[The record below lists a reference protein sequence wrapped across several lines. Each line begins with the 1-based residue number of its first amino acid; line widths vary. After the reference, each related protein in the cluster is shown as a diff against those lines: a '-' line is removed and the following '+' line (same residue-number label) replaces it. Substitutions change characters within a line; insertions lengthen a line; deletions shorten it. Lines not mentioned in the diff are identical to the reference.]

1 MRIVLSSLAHG
12 IVIVAILL
20 TTSPPASVR
29 SGETGKQ
36 DAAPAVDIQPVNIDN
51 AHELL
56 ISGKYDEA
64 LAAYDQLIGD
74 GISQDLAQIGRADC
88 LFQLGHYQKIIDE
101 SITSPAG
108 KSVARLVQL
117 ARAYQA
123 VGKYDE
129 TISRCRQAIA
139 LDKSTPS
146 PRLLLA
152 QTLELIGKIDEAIT
166 TYRWFDTLMVERE
179 ELPEDAAWLTDVAL
193 GFLRYS
199 VLTKTNVISRTRHVL
214 VQMLQQ
220 AYSRLDRTYWPAR
233 VAAADLL
240 RQKHNNDEADGS
252 VSDYKAALLINDQL
266 PEAYVGLGEVLLEG
280 WRFEEVETHVKLALD
295 INPQHAGALQL
306 LANKQI
312 TERRYSDAVETC
324 DKALEINPN
333 NLIALAL
340 QASGYACQYN
350 DSQVKKLQARA
361 ERINPRPAIFH
372 RILGE
377 SLSGIRQYASSE
389 KQLRL
394 AIEIEP
400 THADTHTTLG
410 LMYMQWGDEDKARDA
425 LDKAWSLDPFNKRT
439 KFTLDLLDSITKF
452 NTYESPNFIVR
463 YNEETDPGLGE
474 YVAVYLEEIY
484 ELVTEDYDTPLT
496 EKTIIE
502 LFPTQR
508 SFAVRITGQPW
519 IHTIGA
525 CTGRVIA
532 LASPR
537 KSVHLSG
544 TYDLARVLRHEFTHT
559 VTLAATNNRIPHWFT
574 EGLAVYGED
583 SPRSFSWW
591 ELLADATRR
600 DRLFTLES
608 VNWGFIR
615 PKRPSD
621 RQLAYAQ
628 SEWMCEYIT
637 ERFGYGKMIDT
648 LALYKQGQT
657 QVQVF
662 TTHFGIPTETF
673 DADFRV
679 WARHALLEKGFDLTP
694 PEDVEA
700 LRELAEKDKENA
712 DTLGR
717 LALAEYDAGEFMRA
731 LEVARKTIILDA
743 NNANASQVIADVTA
757 ALINEKP
764 PLSAIKAYED
774 EMMPALL
781 VLAKHDPNNWTS
793 PKRLGEIALRNE
805 QYEQAEAHFKKLQML
820 CPMDPVSWRGLAGIY
835 LHQEDNDKALSQLLE
850 LARTEENNGDVPAK
864 IAQIHASHDRYGE
877 AVFWYKR
884 ALSIDPFNVGI
895 HHALA
900 RVYIHMSDTAGAL
913 REYTMLTAI
922 DPETVDHW
930 ERAAVAAHKLGLKD
944 KAVTFAK
951 RAMKLNPNS
960 SAKSIIP

>member
-1 MRIVLSSLAHG
+1 MWTVSTQRTNLFLLAVLFISGASLTH
-12 IVIVAILL
+12 VVADESNQPEEKSAVKLQNVDI
-20 TTSPPASVR
+20 
-29 SGETGKQ
+29 
-36 DAAPAVDIQPVNIDN
+36 DAAE
-51 AHELL
+51 ELL
-56 ISGKYDEA
+56 VSGKYDEA
-64 LAAYDQLIGD
+64 LTAYDQLIADGD
-74 GISQDLAQIGRADC
+74 NKDRANSGRAAC
-88 LFQLGHYQKIIDE
+88 LLALGQYQKAIDDG
-101 SITSPAG
+101 TAFPADN
-108 KSVARLVQL
+108 SVIRLVL
-117 ARAYQA
+117 IARAHHALGQ
-123 VGKYDE
+123 YDE
-129 TISRCRQAIA
+129 AIARCRRAIA
-139 LDKSTPS
+139 LDKSAPG

-152 QTLELIGKIDEAIT
+152 QTLEMIGKTDEAIS
-166 TYRWFDTLMVERE
+166 TYSWFDTLLVERE
-179 ELPEDAAWLTDVAL
+179 SLTDDAAWLTDVAS

-199 VLTKTNVISRTRHVL
+199 VLTQTNVISRTRHVL
-214 VQMLQQ
+214 SQMLQE
-220 AYSRLDRTYWPAR
+220 AYSRIDRTYWPAR
-233 VAAADLL
+233 LVAADIL
-240 RQKHNNDEADGS
+240 REKHNNDETDGS
-252 VSDYKAALLINDQL
+252 VSDYKAALLINDRL
-266 PEAYVGLGEVLLEG
+266 PDAYVGLGEILLEG
-280 WRFEEVETHVKLALD
+280 WRFEEVEEHVTLALD
-295 INPQHAGALQL
+295 INPNHAGALQL

-312 TERRYSDAVETC
+312 TERRYSEAVKTC

-333 NLIALAL
+333 NLKAIAL

-350 DSQVKKLQARA
+350 DKQVEKLQVRA
-361 ERINPRPAIFH
+361 ERINPHPAIFH

-389 KQLRL
+389 KQLLR

-452 NTYESPNFIVR
+452 NTFESPNFIVR
-463 YNEETDPGLGE
+463 YQEESDPGLGE
-474 YVAVYLEEIY
+474 YVAEYLEEIY
-484 ELVTEDYDTPLT
+484 ELVTEDYDTPLL

-537 KSVHLSG
+537 KSAHLSG

-583 SPRSFSWW
+583 SPRSFAWW
-591 ELLADATRR
+591 ELLADTMRR

-648 LALYKQGQT
+648 LDLYKQGKT
-657 QVQVF
+657 QSYVF
-662 TTHFGIPTETF
+662 TNHFGIPTETF

-679 WARHALLEKGFDLTP
+679 WARRALLEKGFDLTP
-694 PEDVEA
+694 PEDVAE
-700 LRELAEKDKENA
+700 LRNAVEKDKENA
-712 DTLGR
+712 TILGK
-717 LALAEYDAGEFMRA
+717 LAQAEYDAGEVMRS
-731 LEVARKTIILDA
+731 LEVARKTITLDA
-743 NNANASQVIADVTA
+743 NNINASQVIADVLA
-757 ALINEKP
+757 ALIAEKP

-774 EMMPALL
+774 EMMPALQ
-781 VLAKHDPNNWTS
+781 VLAKSNPKNWTS

-805 QYEQAEAHFKKLQML
+805 QYEQAEMHFKKLQKL
-820 CPMDPVSWRGLAGIY
+820 CPMDPVSWKGLAGIY
-835 LHQEDNDKALSQLLE
+835 LHRENNDKALAQLLE
-850 LARTEENNGDVPAK
+850 LARTEENDADVPAT

-877 AVFWYKR
+877 AVFWFKR
-884 ALSIDPFNVGI
+884 ALFIDPFSVELHND
-895 HHALA
+895 LA

-913 REYTMLTAI
+913 REYTMLTATAP
-922 DPETVDHW
+922 DTVDHW
-930 ERAAVAAHKLGLKD
+930 ERAAVAAHKLGQED
-944 KAVTFAK
+944 KAIMFAK
-951 RAMKLNPNS
+951 RAVELNPNS